1 MVSLPLVDQVAL
13 ALSQDQHNQRIKKL
27 LICNCYGTW
36 EGQPDRINEISWRQ
50 LLVDTLERSPTLDAL
65 NFQLNQLAKTL
76 SKPVEYAQVANQII
90 EIVQELYRP
99 RPLPVSLPTPL
110 EDQTQWFAA
119 PPSTADQTQ
128 LINSLPP
135 PFLNPYDLVLQRLQ
149 TFPDE
154 IRLKKLT
161 YCLCYNQWPQDQSYL
176 AAVTWP
182 QLLQTLLELV
192 SSPEHLRYLTQH
204 IAQSISKPQE
214 YLVLGNALCEIV
226 SPLYQVQQTYPINQ
240 IHQPPSEL
248 PDQTILVAT
257 PTPLSTAI
265 SDSIPTFLATPVAPE
280 PSVPPPPPQPEVFES
295 CSLPTYDRYDIRVE
309 IMKYT
314 NPFMAKLL
322 LYAVI
327 YEPPDFKLGNWSG
340 LNQTSLDELLE
351 YAVDRYQTSQTLKT
365 RLVETAKKLPHVDL
379 ARQAAATI
387 FRVLKPY
394 CQQEGSSTSSEVEEM
409 VGKVPEGDSPTAT
422 QQLFPPSS

>member
-1 MVSLPLVDQVAL
+1 MVSLPLLDQVAL
-13 ALSQDQHNQRIKKL
+13 ALSQDKHNQRIKKL

-36 EGQPDRINEISWRQ
+36 ENQPDRLNGIPWRQ

-76 SKPVEYAQVANQII
+76 SKPVEYAQVANQVI

-99 RPLPVSLPTPL
+99 RPLPVPIPAPL
-110 EDQTQWFAA
+110 EDQTQWFVA
-119 PPSTADQTQ
+119 PQSTPDQTQ
-128 LINSLPP
+128 LLHSLPP
-135 PFLNPYDLVLQRLQ
+135 PLNPYDLVLQRLQ

-161 YCLCYNQWPQDQSYL
+161 YCLCYHQWPQDQRYL
-176 AAVTWP
+176 DAVTWP

-192 SSPEHLRYLTQH
+192 SSPEHLRYLTQQV
-204 IAQSISKPQE
+204 AQSISKPQE
-214 YLVLGNALCEIV
+214 YLVLGNALWDMV
-226 SPLYQVQQTYPINQ
+226 SPLYQANPVP
-240 IHQPPSEL
+240 QPPPEI
-248 PDQTILVAT
+248 PDQTTLLPGLSLPAPPQT
-257 PTPLSTAI
+257 P
-265 SDSIPTFLATPVAPE
+265 FLATPAELAAELEIPA
-280 PSVPPPPPQPEVFES
+280 PPPPPQPEVFES

-322 LYAVI
+322 LYAVV
-327 YEPPDFKLGNWSG
+327 YEPLDFRQGNWKI
-340 LNQTSLDELLE
+340 LNQTSLDDLLE
-351 YAVDRYQTSQTLKT
+351 SAVDRCNTSQTLKT
-365 RLVETAKKLPHVDL
+365 RLVETAKTLPHVDL

-394 CQQEGSSTSSEVEEM
+394 CQAENSPASSGNEPMFSQGTED
-409 VGKVPEGDSPTAT
+409 DSTTAT
-422 QQLFPPSS
+422 QQIFPPSS

>member
-1 MVSLPLVDQVAL
+1 MVSLPLLDQVAL
-13 ALSQDQHNQRIKKL
+13 ALSQDKHNQRIKKL

-36 EGQPDRINEISWRQ
+36 ESQPDRIHGISWRQ

-99 RPLPVSLPTPL
+99 RPLPVTVPAPL

-119 PPSTADQTQ
+119 PQVTAEQTQ
-128 LINSLPP
+128 FFPNLPP
-135 PFLNPYDLVLQRLQ
+135 PSLNPYDLVLQRLQ

-161 YCLCYNQWPQDQSYL
+161 YCVCYNQWPQDQSHL

-182 QLLQTLLELV
+182 QLVQTLLELV
-192 SSPEHLRYLTQH
+192 SSPEHLRYLTQQV
-204 IAQSISKPQE
+204 AQSISKPQE
-214 YLVLGNALCEIV
+214 YLVLGNALWEIV
-226 SPLYQVQQTYPINQ
+226 SPLYQINPVYQADPVYP
-240 IHQPPSEL
+240 PPTEV
-248 PDQTILVAT
+248 PDQTTFMPA
-257 PTPLSTAI
+257 PLSAAP
-265 SDSIPTFLATPVAPE
+265 PTTVLTTPVGPE
-280 PSVPPPPPQPEVFES
+280 PSLPPQPPQPEVLES
-295 CSLPTYDRYDIRVE
+295 FSLPTYDRYAIRVE

-322 LYAVI
+322 LYAVL
-327 YEPPDFKLGNWSG
+327 YEPLDFKQSNWGG
-340 LNQTSLDELLE
+340 LNQASLDDLLE
-351 YAVDRYQTSQTLKT
+351 SAVDRYKTSQSLKT
-365 RLVETAKKLPHVDL
+365 RLVDTAKKLPHVDL
-379 ARQAAATI
+379 ARQAAGTI

-394 CQQEGSSTSSEVEEM
+394 CQPEHSPASSQDQEILEPVS
-409 VGKVPEGDSPTAT
+409 EGDPPTAT
-422 QQLFPPSS
+422 QQLFPSSSH